1 MDEYSEF
8 ASDDFDVKGWI
19 NATVANHLQQQ
30 ELAAGAGANGSSP
43 SDPAALSSL
52 NAHSSL
58 DAHLSTVATKLQA
71 VSASINAGLE
81 KSMVEIMVS
90 VPRVVTEVER
100 VEAAI
105 KTLNGELI
113 NLSDQLEEIDHGANS
128 HVETLA
134 RLDLVKTNMGD
145 CLHTLTE
152 AASWNALV
160 REVNASFAK
169 DDLKGV
175 AQRLEAMVK
184 SMDVLKDMP
193 EAEDRAAT
201 LRELQE
207 RLETLL
213 KPKLLEVL
221 KADRMGPL
229 TEYAGMYRQLGRTD
243 VFKADYCTTKAAAAH
258 KRWFASASSSS
269 ARAEG
274 GSEPGATGS
283 GLATWLPSFLEYLQG
298 SLMDERKK
306 TCDLFGTDVSPA
318 VLCQLVVTAFQPLLG
333 SFQKHL
339 EAAPWTDAVSLLT
352 EVLRFV
358 GQALELAR
366 GASERDLLAVLLAG
380 TAGFR
385 PLQDGFG
392 AHERKYLAVE
402 LKPLLETL
410 GGVAAD
416 HGIGDGERGPESATA
431 MAFTRRMEEISD
443 VSTKGF
449 VVVQQSAG
457 RCTELTGGYQGRDL
471 LREAADALVAFLK
484 AVRNAAK
491 QSRSLAKGLLAGH
504 GSGGDIPATGDQ
516 DEFSAVRADEF
527 SGGAAGGGAFSS
539 GGDGDV
545 DDFDWQYLQ
554 GALVL
559 LGAAGRYQRCFAAVE
574 EELASALLRDRI
586 GLFASSAPRL
596 SSLVLPASSP
606 LTSTSTSDGAGAGGA
621 AAENGGAIGRV
632 ASPNGGGGGGGAGD
646 GGSEEGR
653 VAVLRTLLARVRL
666 EEDRAV
672 RAETRASLMALVEP
686 SSAVP
691 GDVLPAPAREVRA
704 LAADAR
710 SLVFDVCFK
719 PVTSR
724 LDTVPALSTWREEQG
739 GSAGVGQGWGADMGD
754 DTEEYDTVPQAYMT
768 QVGEHLLSLLQN
780 LEPFANSDAFQDAVG
795 PTQDLHLLTEPAW
808 RECGLALDLGESE
821 MMLLES
827 LSGAKPPTE
836 HADDRRPLY
845 GGDEDGDVGGKEQGE
860 EDDDEEESEAAK
872 FCTAWLLCVGS
883 ATVGCLLAKV
893 LTLPQLSE
901 RGVKH
906 LEADLKYLSN
916 VFHALD
922 LPAPPVLEHLSVLAG
937 LGRDEAVTHL
947 AQETVA
953 GYGPAGAILAKV
965 ERRLVDSRGITPP

>member
-19 NATVANHLQQQ
+19 NATVASHLQQQ
-30 ELAAGAGANGSSP
+30 ELAAGAGANGSSS
-43 SDPAALSSL
+43 SDPAVLSSL
-52 NAHSSL
+52 NAHSSSL
-58 DAHLSTVATKLQA
+58 DAHLSTVASKLQA

-113 NLSDQLEEIDHGANS
+113 NLSDQLEEIDHGANA

-160 REVNASFAK
+160 REVNASFAQ

-193 EAEDRAAT
+193 EAEDRATT
-201 LRELQE
+201 LRELQK

-229 TEYAGMYRQLGRTD
+229 VEYAGMYRQLGRTD
-243 VFKADYCTTKAAAAH
+243 VFKANYCNTKAAAAH

-269 ARAEG
+269 ARTGTGG
-274 GSEPGATGS
+274 GSDPGTTGS

-339 EAAPWTDAVSLLT
+339 EAAPWTEAVSLLT

-366 GASERDLLAVLLAG
+366 GATERDLLAVLLAG

-385 PLQDGFG
+385 PIQDSFG
-392 AHERKYLAVE
+392 AHERHYLSVE

-410 GGVAAD
+410 GGVNAD
-416 HGIGDGERGPESATA
+416 NGGESTTA

-471 LREAADALVAFLK
+471 LREAADALSAFLK
-484 AVRNAAK
+484 AVRDATR
-491 QSRSLAKGLLAGH
+491 QSRSLGKGLQAQP
-504 GSGGDIPATGDQ
+504 GSGGGSPAAEGDQ
-516 DEFSAVRADEF
+516 DKF
-527 SGGAAGGGAFSS
+527 SGGAVGGGAFSSSS

-554 GALVL
+554 GALFL
-559 LGAAGRYQRCFAAVE
+559 LGAAGRCQRCFAAVE

-606 LTSTSTSDGAGAGGA
+606 LASTSSSGGVGAGATA
-621 AAENGGAIGRV
+621 ADNGGAIERV
-632 ASPNGGGGGGGAGD
+632 ASLNGGGGGGGTGD

-724 LDTVPALSTWREEQG
+724 LDTVPSLPSWREEQG
-739 GSAGVGQGWGADMGD
+739 GGTGGGQGWGADMGD
-754 DTEEYDTVPQAYMT
+754 DAEGYDTVPQAYMT

-780 LEPFANSDAFQDAVG
+780 LEPFANSDSFQDAVG

-821 MMLLES
+821 LMLLDT
-827 LSGAKPPTE
+827 LSGANPPAE
-836 HADDRRPLY
+836 RADDRRALF
-845 GGDEDGDVGGKEQGE
+845 GGDEGGEDGGQEDQGDE
-860 EDDDEEESEAAK
+860 EEEEEEEEESEAAK

-901 RGVKH
+901 RGVNH
-906 LEADLKYLSN
+906 LDADVKYLSN

-937 LGRDEAVTHL
+937 LSRDEAVTHL
-947 AQETVA
+947 AQEKVS

-965 ERRLVDSRGITPP
+965 ERRLAEARGISLP